1 MSNVQHEHCSQG
13 VGVAH
18 TRQGRFV
25 APGDWEREVP
35 YDIRE
40 RTFQFAVRVLKAIRK
55 LPDDSATRVV
65 AYQLAKSATSVGA
78 NVEEADGAES
88 RRDFVHKMSIA
99 RKEARESRYWLRVV
113 RAAILDTGEFSALE
127 QESDEL
133 VRILSAIIAGACSS

>member
-1 MSNVQHEHCSQG
+1 MQRKADS
-13 VGVAH
+13 
-18 TRQGRFV
+18 RRI
-25 APGDWEREVP
+25 APPEWNRDVP

-40 RTFQFAVRVLKAIRK
+40 RTFLFAVRVIRAIRR
-55 LPDDSATRVV
+55 LPQDTATRVV

-88 RRDFVHKMSIA
+88 TRNFIHKTSIS

-113 RAAILDTGEFSALE
+113 RAAILDDSDFAALE

-133 VRILSAIIAGACSS
+133 IRIFSTMITNAQKSNASSR